1 MKRVI
6 VIIALVILIVFFII
20 ENRSLTNEINKSQE
34 INISIDSDA
43 NEIEVKN
50 TPKVIDD
57 WRLVLVNYENVLPA
71 DFEPEL
77 SNIDSIRKFDSRAID
92 ELMQMIQDMKLQGD
106 GNIWPQ
112 STYRS
117 VERQEEIFNKKVRT
131 YMNSGKS
138 KEEAESLTLKKIN
151 RPGTSEHNLGLAVD
165 FNNVDYKFEQ
175 SNEYKWL
182 TENAENYGFVL
193 RYPRDKKEITK
204 VDCEPWHWRYVGKEH
219 AIKMNELNMC
229 LEEYVEYLKER

>member
-20 ENRSLTNEINKSQE
+20 ENHSLINEINKSQE
-34 INISIDSDA
+34 INISINSDA
-43 NEIEVKN
+43 NEIEVEN

-57 WRLVLVNYENVLPA
+57 WRLILVNYENALPA

-92 ELMQMIQDMKLQGD
+92 ELMQMIQDMKLQGN